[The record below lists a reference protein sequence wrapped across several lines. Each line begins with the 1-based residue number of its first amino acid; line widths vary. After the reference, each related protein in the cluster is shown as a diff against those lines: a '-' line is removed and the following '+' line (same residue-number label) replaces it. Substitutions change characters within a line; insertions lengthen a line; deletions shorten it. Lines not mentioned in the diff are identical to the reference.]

1 MLFTNVQELLK
12 RGVTLHLVMRAVGE
26 EIEVTVLPSSEEN
39 KAATGLVAKTF
50 TASAAELD
58 SGFAHVMATYV
69 AANTS
74 LQDQLVQ
81 FQDQVDAQA
90 KSAKDEAASKAA
102 ASAKGSTSKRPS
114 VASKPTLLTD
124 ALDSDGDGDGDGE
137 EGDVPSGSDA
147 SAQQPSAALPA
158 PAIDPQPFTL

>member
-137 EGDVPSGSDA
+137 ESDVPSGSDA

>member
-81 FQDQVDAQA
+81 LQDQVDAQA

-124 ALDSDGDGDGDGE
+124 ALDSDGDGDGDSE
-137 EGDVPSGSDA
+137 ESDVPSGSDA

>member
-81 FQDQVDAQA
+81 LQDQVDAQA

-124 ALDSDGDGDGDGE
+124 ALGSDGDGDGDSE
-137 EGDVPSGSDA
+137 ESDVPSGSDA